1 MSKFFSNFARQK
13 RRDLIQKTNALPDT
27 QAVITYNIIRLKE
40 MITVTN
46 LAIQFGKRVLYK
58 DVNIKFTQGNIYGVI
73 GANGAG
79 KSTLLKAISGEL
91 EPNKGSVELGPG
103 ERLSVLDQDHFKY
116 DEYSV
121 MDTVLMGHQPLWEN
135 MKEREALYMKED
147 FNDEDGNR
155 VAELEEKFA
164 EMDGWNA
171 ESDAAQMLSN
181 LGIKEHLH
189 SKQMSELSNNEKVR
203 VMLAKALFGNPDNLL
218 LDEPTNDLDL
228 DTVQWLEEY
237 LSNVEQTVLV
247 VSHDRHFLDAVSTQ
261 TVDIDFGKVTVFSG
275 NYSFWYESSQL
286 ALRQAQNQ
294 RQKAEEKRKELEEF
308 IRRFSANVAKSKQ
321 TTSRKKM
328 LAKLNVEEIRP
339 SSRKYPGIIFQMERE
354 PGNQILEV
362 EGLKAVDA
370 DGTVLFDNVNF
381 NIEKGQKVVFLSHN
395 PKAMTALFEII
406 NGNRKAEAGT
416 FKWGV
421 TITTAYLPLDN
432 TDFFKSEMNLVDWL
446 SQFGTGNEVVMKGF
460 LGRMLFSGE
469 EVLKKVN
476 VLSGGEKMRCMIA
489 RMQLKNANCL
499 ILDTPT
505 NHLDLESIQ
514 AFNNNLVGFKGNILF
529 SSHEHEFIQT
539 VADRIIELTPKGTI
553 DKLMQYDDYI
563 YDEQLKE
570 QRNKMYE

>member
-1 MSKFFSNFARQK
+1 M
-13 RRDLIQKTNALPDT
+13 IITN
-27 QAVITYNIIRLKE
+27 
-40 MITVTN
+40 N
-46 LAIQFGKRVLYK
+46 LGIQFGKKVLFQ
-58 DVNIKFTQGNIYGVI
+58 DVNLKFTAGNCYGII

-79 KSTLLKAISGEL
+79 KSTLMRMLSGQL
-91 EPNKGSVELGPG
+91 TPTHGTVTQGPG
-103 ERLSVLDQDHFKY
+103 ERMSVLAQDHFAF
-116 DEYSV
+116 DDFSV
-121 MDTVLMGHQPLWEN
+121 IDTVLQGHSELWAV
-135 MKEREALYMKED
+135 MKEKDAIYAKED
-147 FNDEDGNR
+147 FSDADGVR
-155 VAELEEKFA
+155 ASELEEKFA
-164 EMDGWNA
+164 EMNGWNA
-171 ESDAAQMLSN
+171 ESDAAALLSG
-181 LGIKEHLH
+181 LGVKEEFHYTMM
-189 SKQMSELSNNEKVR
+189 KDMPAKAKVR
-203 VMLAKALFGNPDNLL
+203 VLLAQALFGNPDNLL

-247 VSHDRHFLDAVSTQ
+247 VSHDRHFLDSVSTQ
-261 TVDIDFGKVTVFSG
+261 TVDIDFGKVTVFAG

-328 LAKLNVEEIRP
+328 LEKLNVEEIRP

-362 EGLKAVDA
+362 EGLKATDS
-370 DGTVLFDNVNF
+370 DGTVLFDNVSF
-381 NIEKGQKVVFLSHN
+381 NIEKGEKVVFLSHN

-406 NGNRKAEAGT
+406 NGNREADAGT
-416 FKWGV
+416 YKWGV

-432 TDFFKSEMNLVDWL
+432 TEFFNSDKDLVEWL
-446 SQFGTGNEVVMKGF
+446 SQYGVGNEVAMKGY

-469 EVLKKVN
+469 DVQKKVN

-514 AFNNNLVGFKGNILF
+514 AFNNNLVQFKGNILF
-529 SSHEHEFIQT
+529 SSHDHEFIQT
-539 VADRIIELTPKGTI
+539 VSNRIIELTPNGTI
-553 DKLMQYDDYI
+553 DKLMDYDDYI
-563 YDEQLKE
+563 YDPQIKELKE
-570 QRNKMYE
+570 KMYAKN

>member
-1 MSKFFSNFARQK
+1 
-13 RRDLIQKTNALPDT
+13 
-27 QAVITYNIIRLKE
+27 

-58 DVNIKFTQGNIYGVI
+58 DVNLKFTHGNIYGVI

-79 KSTLLKAISGEL
+79 KSTLLRAISGDL
-91 EPNKGSVELGPG
+91 EPNKGTVEMGPG
-103 ERLSVLDQDHFKY
+103 ERLSVLEQDHFKY
-116 DEYSV
+116 DEFRV

-135 MKEREALYMKED
+135 MKERERLYAKPEMTE
-147 FNDEDGNR
+147 EDGNLA
-155 VAELEEKFA
+155 AELELKFA
-164 EMDGWNA
+164 EMNGWEA
-171 ESDAAQMLSN
+171 ESNAAQLLQN
-181 LGIKEHLH
+181 LGVKEELH
-189 SKQMSELSNNEKVR
+189 DKLVGELSNTEKVR

-218 LDEPTNDLDL
+218 LDEPTNDLAL
-228 DTVQWLEEY
+228 DTVEWLEEY
-237 LSNVEQTVLV
+237 LSNIEQTVLV

-261 TVDIDFGKVTVFSG
+261 TVDIDFGKVTMFAG

-294 RQKAEEKRKELEEF
+294 KMKAEEKKKQLEEF

-328 LAKLNVEEIRP
+328 LEKLNVEEIRP

-362 EGLKAVDA
+362 EGLKACDE

-381 NIEKGQKVVFLSHN
+381 NIEKGEKVVFLSHN

-406 NGNRKAEAGT
+406 NGNRKADAGEY
-416 FKWGV
+416 KWGV

-432 TDFFKSEMNLVDWL
+432 TEFFQSDMNLVDWL
-446 SQFGTGNEVVMKGF
+446 SQYGPGNEVAMKGY

-489 RMQLKNANCL
+489 RMQLQNANCL

-514 AFNNNLVGFKGNILF
+514 AFNNNLVAFRGNILF
-529 SSHEHEFIQT
+529 ASHDHEFINT
-539 VADRIIELTPKGTI
+539 VANRIIELTPSGTI
-553 DKLMQYDDYI
+553 DKLMSYDEYI
-563 YDEQLKE
+563 YDEAIKE
-570 QRNKMYE
+570 QKAKMYGVQQ